1 MDINRFYNKAYD
13 WIIGY
18 GPKFLT
24 GLFVLFVGLW
34 LIRLLLRW
42 SQSGMHKRD
51 VDPTIKPFLLSLLGV
66 ALRIL
71 LVLGVMQIMGVE
83 MTLFTAV
90 VGAFG
95 VAAGLALSGTLQNF
109 ASGILILLLKPFE
122 VGDNIITQGQEGT
135 VTSIQIFYTLIKTFD
150 NRSVIVPNSKLSN
163 EVIINISREGSR
175 RLDID
180 WKFPNNVDFKQVK
193 AIITDAI
200 DRTKDCLK
208 TPEKRIGIK
217 EILPDGYIVSIN
229 VWANAH
235 GFQDSKLVIQEA
247 IFEAIK
253 GAGIKIPGM

>member
-1 MDINRFYNKAYD
+1 MDINKFYNKAYD
-13 WIIGY
+13 WIIVY
-18 GPKFLT
+18 GPKFFIGIIL
-24 GLFVLFVGLW
+24 LFVGLW
-34 LIRLLLRW
+34 LIKLIIKW
-42 SQSGMHKRD
+42 SQSGMHKRE
-51 VDPTIKPFLLSLLGV
+51 VDPTVKPFLISLLGV
-66 ALRIL
+66 TLRVL
-71 LVLGVMQIMGVE
+71 LIIGVMQFMGAGL
-83 MTLFTAV
+83 TLFTAL
-90 VGAFG
+90 VGGFS

-175 RLDID
+175 RVDID

-193 AIITDAI
+193 AIIADAI

-217 EILPDGYIVSIN
+217 EILPDGYVVSIN

-235 GFQDSKLVIQEA
+235 GFQDSKLIIQEA
-247 IFEAIK
+247 LLDAIK
-253 GAGIKIPGM
+253 SAGIKIPGM